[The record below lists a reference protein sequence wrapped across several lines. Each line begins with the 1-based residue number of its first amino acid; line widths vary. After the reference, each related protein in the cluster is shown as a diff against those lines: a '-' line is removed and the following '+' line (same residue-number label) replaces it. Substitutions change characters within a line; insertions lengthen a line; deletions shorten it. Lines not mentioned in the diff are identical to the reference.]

1 MRNTWSLLFFLGSLS
16 FMGISHAQTRPAYK
30 NPSLSPSQRVAD
42 LLPRMTLEEKVGQM
56 LCLLGWNCHS
66 RSANRQQP
74 TANGQQPT
82 ANRQRLTD
90 EFYADIDSLRC
101 GMFWGVFR
109 ADPWTQKTLVTGLD
123 PHLAAE
129 TANAMQRYA
138 MEHTRLG
145 IPLFFAEEAPHGHMA
160 IGTTVFPTGLGMSAT
175 FDTCLMAK
183 VGKAIATEIRLQ
195 GGHVS
200 YGPVLDL
207 VRDPRWSRVEETM
220 GEDPVLTGEMGAALI
235 RGMGGGHLAQPDAT
249 LVTLKHFIAY
259 GASEGGLNGSPTHV
273 GTRALH
279 SLFLPPFRKAVE
291 AGALSLMTSYN
302 SVDGVP
308 CTSNPYLLR
317 DVPYGQW
324 GFRGFVVS
332 DLYSINTLRS
342 DHHVASTLE
351 EAAVLAAKAG
361 VHVDLGG
368 LAYAEL
374 VRAVREKRLD
384 EQIIDEA
391 VARVLMAKFEMGL
404 FDHPYVDPKAA
415 AREVRSDAH
424 LSLARQVAQ
433 ESITL
438 LKNQNK
444 ILPLSRHVRVAVVG
458 PNADSPYNLL
468 GDYTAPQPEEQV
480 ITVLEGIRSKLQ
492 PSQVEYVRGCAVR
505 DTMLNEVAQATAAA
519 ERADVVVAVV
529 GGSSARD
536 FRTSYEKT
544 GAASE
549 KENAVSDMECGEG
562 FDRASLS
569 LMGRQEELLRA
580 LRKTGK
586 PLVVVYV
593 EGRPLDKTWAAGEAD
608 ALLTAYYPGQQG
620 GAAIA
625 DVLFGDF
632 NPAGRLS
639 VSVPRG
645 VGQLPVYYNRLRP
658 SAHDYIDMST
668 KPLYAFG
675 YGLSYTSFEYSDLR
689 VRYAGEGRFEV
700 SFDVANVG
708 GRDGDEVPQLYLSDE
723 VASVVMPVMQ
733 LRHFCR
739 IHLKAGERKR
749 VSFMVGGEDFEVVT
763 PDLRHV
769 AEPGTFEVM
778 VGAASDDIRLR
789 ETINYQP

>member
-1 MRNTWSLLFFLGSLS
+1 MKKNIVYISAKRLLLVCLTLMQVSQLWSLS
-16 FMGISHAQTRPAYK
+16 TPRPAYK
-30 NPSLSPSQRVAD
+30 DSGLTPAQRVAD
-42 LLPRMTLEEKVGQM
+42 LLPRMTLEEKVGQT
-56 LCLLGWNCHS
+56 LCLLGWNCHA
-66 RSANRQQP
+66 RMGDRV
-74 TANGQQPT
+74 
-82 ANRQRLTD
+82 RLTD
-90 EFYADIDSLRC
+90 DFYTDIDSLRC

-109 ADPWTQKTLVTGLD
+109 ADPWTQKTLTTGLD
-123 PHLAAE
+123 PRLAAE

-235 RGMGGGHLAQPDAT
+235 RGMGGGHLEQPDAT

-308 CTSNPYLLR
+308 CTSNPYILR

-342 DHHVASTLE
+342 DHHVAGTLE

-391 VARVLMAKFEMGL
+391 ASRVLMAKFEMGL
-404 FDHPYVDPKAA
+404 FDHPYVDPKAS
-415 AREVRSDAH
+415 ARGVRTEAY
-424 LSLARQVAQ
+424 LALTRQVAQ
-433 ESITL
+433 ESITSCRSPATSVWRWWDPMPTVAT
-438 LKNQNK
+438 
-444 ILPLSRHVRVAVVG
+444 ICWAITPHLSQKSKS
-458 PNADSPYNLL
+458 SP
-468 GDYTAPQPEEQV
+468 
-480 ITVLEGIRSKLQ
+480 
-492 PSQVEYVRGCAVR
+492 CW
-505 DTMLNEVAQATAAA
+505 
-519 ERADVVVAVV
+519 
-529 GGSSARD
+529 
-536 FRTSYEKT
+536 
-544 GAASE
+544 
-549 KENAVSDMECGEG
+549 
-562 FDRASLS
+562 RAS
-569 LMGRQEELLRA
+569 RA
-580 LRKTGK
+580 SCSHR
-586 PLVVVYV
+586 
-593 EGRPLDKTWAAGEAD
+593 RWNMSR
-608 ALLTAYYPGQQG
+608 
-620 GAAIA
+620 
-625 DVLFGDF
+625 DV
-632 NPAGRLS
+632 
-639 VSVPRG
+639 
-645 VGQLPVYYNRLRP
+645 P
-658 SAHDYIDMST
+658 SAIPCSM
-668 KPLYAFG
+668 
-675 YGLSYTSFEYSDLR
+675 R
-689 VRYAGEGRFEV
+689 
-700 SFDVANVG
+700 
-708 GRDGDEVPQLYLSDE
+708 
-723 VASVVMPVMQ
+723 
-733 LRHFCR
+733 
-739 IHLKAGERKR
+739 
-749 VSFMVGGEDFEVVT
+749 
-763 PDLRHV
+763 
-769 AEPGTFEVM
+769 
-778 VGAASDDIRLR
+778 
-789 ETINYQP
+789 